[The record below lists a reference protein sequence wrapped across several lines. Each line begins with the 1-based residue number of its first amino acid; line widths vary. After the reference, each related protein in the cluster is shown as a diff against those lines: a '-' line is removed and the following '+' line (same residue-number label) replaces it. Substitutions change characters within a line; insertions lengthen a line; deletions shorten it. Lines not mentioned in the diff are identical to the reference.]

1 MNVFHKVT
9 LQSLKKN
16 KTRTVVT
23 IIGIMLSA
31 AMICAVT
38 TTYASLQNFLYRNFA
53 YSEGEWHGSY
63 ANANREELDFLLN
76 SEEVEDVTYTAAVG
90 YAMAGDTRTKE
101 TKPYLY
107 IIGTEPDFPNSIP
120 VHITAGRYPE
130 NADEIMLPEH
140 YLNLGGEYYAPGEQ
154 IMLEI
159 GDRVSG
165 EWILGSDTRFIGS
178 DPNQDEYETLVV
190 RETKTY
196 TVVGYCEA
204 LPIEDY
210 SIGAAFYCLT
220 IAEKTDNAAAYD
232 AWFMLKNPKDI
243 YSFMSANE
251 IVGDT
256 NDDILIVLGVSRF
269 NAFYGVLY
277 GLVGIAIAL
286 IMFGSVSL
294 IYNAFSISVSERT
307 KQFGL
312 LSSIGATKQQ
322 LRRMVFFEAFSVSVI
337 GIPLGILVGITGIGI
352 TLLCIG
358 DRFAY
363 MFDLQYPM
371 RLCVSVPSV
380 IAACIIALITVL
392 FSAWIPSKRA
402 MRVSAVEA
410 IRQNNDITVSGK
422 TVKISPLTYK
432 LFGLPGMIARK
443 HFKRNRKKY
452 RTTVMSLFMSI
463 VLFVSASSL
472 TSYLVDSTSDVYSNY
487 GFDILYGLDPS
498 DERSIPV
505 DEFMEKVRE
514 NETITEAVYTQRD
527 HLNCNILREYLT
539 DEWMYDVVRGMSGA
553 ATNTDDET
561 LDFLAPI
568 AYFVEDEVYFAY
580 LKANGLNT
588 ERYMNPSDPVAVAID
603 GRTKYSTKQE
613 KFIRVNTLKT
623 VPCEMTAGF
632 ITGVDGYYLS
642 EIAMDV
648 SGNNIYRY
656 RANSGGE
663 DFIELAEQDAVSQV
677 TVKVG
682 AVLYE
687 RPYYISTEADL
698 FLLYPFSARN
708 AVIPENQTD
717 NSYAVVMNT
726 TNHNDAMIEM
736 EKLLGDLGMSKSE
749 LYDYAASEEQDRAMV
764 TVIEVFATGFIVLIS
779 LIAAA
784 NVFNTI
790 STNIGL
796 RRREFAMLKSVG
808 MTAKGFNR
816 MMNYECLL
824 YGTKALL
831 YGIPVSCVVT
841 YFIYRT
847 VSGGYD
853 APFQLPWAAMGIAV
867 LSVFIVVSAT
877 MMYSMSKVRRENP
890 IDALRNENL

>member
-154 IMLEI
+154 ITLEI

-220 IAEKTDNAAAYD
+220 IAEKTDNAVAYD
-232 AWFMLKNPKDI
+232 AWFTLKNPKDI

-358 DRFAY
+358 DRFSA
-363 MFDLQYPM
+363 MFGFHYPM
-371 RLCVSVPSV
+371 TLCVSVPSV
-380 IAACIIALITVL
+380 IAACVVALVTVL
-392 FSAWIPSKRA
+392 ISAWIPSGRA

-410 IRQNNDITVSGK
+410 IRQTSDISVSGRE
-422 TVKISPLTYK
+422 VKISRLTYK
-432 LFGLPGMIARK
+432 LFGLPGMIAGK

-452 RTTVMSLFMSI
+452 RTTVASLFMSI

-472 TSYLVDSTSDVYSNY
+472 TSYLVDSTSDVYSNL
-487 GFDILYGLDPS
+487 GFDLIYELDHEN
-498 DERSIPV
+498 ERSIPV
-505 DEFMEKVRE
+505 EEFMTHVRDA
-514 NETITEAVYTQRD
+514 ETVTEAVYTRRD
-527 HLNCNILREYLT
+527 HLNCNISRRYLT

-561 LDFLAPI
+561 LDFLVPI
-568 AYFVEDEVYFAY
+568 AYFVEDEVYREY
-580 LKANGLNT
+580 LKENGLDEET
-588 ERYMNPSDPVAVAID
+588 YMSTSDPVAVSID
-603 GRTKYSTKQE
+603 GKTKYSNKEE
-613 KFIRVNTLKT
+613 KFIHVNTLKET
-623 VPCEMTAGF
+623 PCEMTAGF
-632 ITGVDGYYLS
+632 ITMVSGYHLA
-642 EIAMDV
+642 EIATDEN
-648 SGNNIYRY
+648 GNAIYRY
-656 RANSGGE
+656 RSNTE
-663 DFIELAEQDAVSQV
+663 DSDIIELTEEEASSHV

-682 AVLYE
+682 TVRYE
-687 RPYYISTEADL
+687 QPYFIYSTADL
-698 FLLYPFSARN
+698 FLLYPMSARD
-708 AVIPENQTD
+708 AVIPEDQVD
-717 NSYAVVMNT
+717 NAYEVTMKT
-726 TNHNDAMIEM
+726 TNHTDAMAELEEM
-736 EKLLGDLGMSKSE
+736 LVELGMSKSR
-749 LYDYAASEEQDRAMV
+749 LNDIAANEESERAIV
-764 TVIEVFATGFIVLIS
+764 TIIEVFSTGFIVLIS

-790 STNIGL
+790 STNISL

-877 MMYSMSKVRRENP
+877 MMYSMSKVRKENP

>member
-9 LQSLKKN
+9 LQSLRKN
-16 KTRTVVT
+16 KTRTAVT
-23 IIGIMLSA
+23 IIGIILSA

-38 TTYASLQNFLYRNFA
+38 TTYASLQDFLYRNFA
-53 YSEGEWHGSY
+53 YTQGEWHGSY
-63 ANANREELDFLLN
+63 ANANREELNFLLN
-76 SEEVEDVTYTAAVG
+76 ADEVEDVTYTAAVG

-107 IIGTEPDFPNSIP
+107 IIGTAPEFPETIP

-130 NADEIMLPEH
+130 NSDEIMLPEH
-140 YLNLGGEYYAPGEQ
+140 YLNLGGEYIAPGEQ
-154 IMLEI
+154 ITLEI

-165 EWILGSDTRFIGS
+165 EWILGSNTQFIGN

-204 LPIEDY
+204 LPIENY
-210 SIGAAFYCLT
+210 AIGAAFYCLT
-220 IAEKTDNAAAYD
+220 IADEMDSASAYD
-232 AWFMLKNPKDI
+232 AWFTLKNPKEI
-243 YSFMSANE
+243 YSFMSENG

-312 LSSIGATKQQ
+312 LSSIGATKKQ
-322 LRRMVFFEAFSVSVI
+322 LRQMVFYEAFSVSVI

-358 DRFAY
+358 DRFSA
-363 MFDLQYPM
+363 MFGFHYPM
-371 RLCVSVPSV
+371 TLCVSVPSV
-380 IAACIIALITVL
+380 IAACIVALITVL
-392 FSAWIPSKRA
+392 ISAWIPSRRA

-410 IRQNNDITVSGK
+410 IRQNNDITIKGRA
-422 TVKISPLTYK
+422 VKISPLTYK
-432 LFGLPGMIARK
+432 LFGLSGMIAGK

-452 RTTVMSLFMSI
+452 RTTVASLFMSI

-472 TSYLVDSTSDVYSNY
+472 TSYLVDSTSDVYDNL
-487 GFDILYGLDPS
+487 GFDLIYELDPE

-505 DEFMEKVRE
+505 DEFMTHVRST
-514 NETITEAVYTQRD
+514 ETVTEATYTQRD
-527 HLNCNILREYLT
+527 HLNCNISRQYLT
-539 DEWMYDVVRGMSGA
+539 DAWMYDVVRGMSDNA
-553 ATNTDDET
+553 EKPDDES
-561 LDFLAPI
+561 LDYLAPL
-568 AYFVEDEVYFAY
+568 AYFVEDEMYRAY
-580 LKANGLNT
+580 LKENGLDEET
-588 ERYMNPSDPVAVAID
+588 YMSTSDPVAVAID
-603 GRTKYSTKQE
+603 GKTKYSNKEE
-613 KFIRVNTLKT
+613 KFIHVNTLKEI
-623 VPCEMTAGF
+623 PCEMTAGF
-632 ITGVDGYYLS
+632 ITVVDGYHLA
-642 EIAMDV
+642 EIATDEN
-648 SGNNIYRY
+648 GNAIYRY
-656 RANSGGE
+656 RSNTDDS
-663 DFIELAEQDAVSQV
+663 DIIERTEEETSSKV
-677 TVKVG
+677 TIKVG
-682 AVLYE
+682 AVRSE
-687 RPYYISTEADL
+687 KPYFIYTDADL
-698 FLLYPFSARN
+698 HLLYPMSARD
-708 AVIPENQTD
+708 AVIPEDQVD
-717 NSYAVVMNT
+717 NAYAVLMKT
-726 TNHNDAMIEM
+726 TNHTDAMTEM
-736 EKLLGDLGMSKSE
+736 EELLVDLQMSKSE
-749 LYDYAASEEQDRAMV
+749 LYDYAANEESERAIV
-764 TVIEVFATGFIVLIS
+764 TIIEVFSTGFIVLIS

-790 STNIGL
+790 STNISL

-877 MMYSMSKVRRENP
+877 MMYSMSKVRKENP

>member
-9 LQSLKKN
+9 LQSLRKN
-16 KTRTVVT
+16 KTRTAVT
-23 IIGIMLSA
+23 IIGIILSA

-38 TTYASLQNFLYRNFA
+38 TTYASLQDFLYRNFA
-53 YSEGEWHGSY
+53 YNNGEWHGNQS
-63 ANANREELDFLLN
+63 NADREELDFLLN
-76 SEEVEDVTYTAAVG
+76 SEEVEDVVYTSVVG
-90 YAMAGDTRTKE
+90 WADSGETRTKE

-107 IIGTEPDFPNSIP
+107 IMGTVPDFRELIP

-130 NADEIMLPEH
+130 RADEIMLPEH
-140 YLNLGGEYYAPGEQ
+140 YLNLGGKYYAPGEK
-154 IMLEI
+154 ITLEI

-165 EWILGSDTRFIGS
+165 EWVLGYNTQFIGC
-178 DPNQDEYETLVV
+178 DPEQEEYETLAV

-196 TVVGYCEA
+196 TVVGYCEV
-204 LPIEDY
+204 LPVENYAI
-210 SIGAAFYCLT
+210 AAGFCCLT
-220 IAEKTDNAAAYD
+220 VAEDRDSAAAYD
-232 AWFMLKNPKDI
+232 AWFTLKNPKDI
-243 YSFMSANE
+243 YTFMAENE

-277 GLVGIAIAL
+277 GLVGIAIGL

-312 LSSIGATKQQ
+312 LSSVGATKKQ

-352 TLLCIG
+352 TFLCIG

-371 RLCVSVPSV
+371 TLCVSVPSV
-380 IAACIIALITVL
+380 IAACTIALITVL
-392 FSAWIPSKRA
+392 ISAWIPSKRA

-410 IRQNNDITVSGK
+410 IRQNNDISVSGK
-422 TVKISPLTYK
+422 EVKISPLTYK

-472 TSYLVDSTSDVYSNY
+472 MSYMVESTSDVYSNY

-505 DEFMEKVRE
+505 DAFMEKVRDA
-514 NETITEAVYTQRD
+514 ETITEAVYTQRD

-539 DEWMYDVVRGMSGA
+539 DEWMYEVVRGMSGE

-561 LDFLAPI
+561 LDFLSPV
-568 AYFVEDEVYFAY
+568 AYFVEDEVYLEY

-588 ERYMNPSDPVAVAID
+588 ETYMNTTAPVAVAID
-603 GRTKYSTKQE
+603 GRTKYSNKQD

-632 ITGVDGYYLS
+632 ITAVDGYYLTDITTD
-642 EIAMDV
+642 EN
-648 SGNNIYRY
+648 GNAIYRY

-663 DFIELAEQDAVSQV
+663 DFIELTEQEAAPQV

-682 AVLYE
+682 EVLYE

-698 FLLYPFSARN
+698 FLLYPLSARN
-708 AVIPENQTD
+708 AVIPENQPD

-726 TNHNDAMIEM
+726 TNHNEAMIEI
-736 EKLLGDLGMSKSE
+736 EKLLADLGMSKSE
-749 LYDYAASEEQDRAMV
+749 LYDYAANEESTRAMV
-764 TVIEVFATGFIVLIS
+764 TIIKVFATGFIVLIS

-790 STNIGL
+790 STNINL

-808 MTAKGFNR
+808 MSAKGFNK

-824 YGTKALL
+824 YGTKSLL
-831 YGIPVSCVVT
+831 YGVPVSCIIT
-841 YFIYRT
+841 YLIYR
-847 VSGGYD
+847 VVGSGVD
-853 APFQLPWAAMGIAV
+853 TTFVLPWVAIGTAV
-867 LSVFIVVSAT
+867 LSVFLVVFVT
-877 MMYSMSKVRRENP
+877 MMYSMSKIKKDNP
-890 IDALRNENL
+890 IDALKNENL